1 MDRKLLAGFLA
12 EGLSLEQMGVLVGR
26 DASTVSYWLRK
37 YELEP
42 VHKQKHAARG
52 GIERATLE
60 SLVET
65 GASSREIAAQLGRSV
80 GTVRHWLRKYGL
92 QTRRGAGR
100 ERRKEFEKGG
110 EEIVEMD
117 CHRHGSSR
125 FRLERR
131 GIYRCLRCRSEYVSV
146 RRRRIKAILVGE
158 AGGRCRLC
166 GYDRYVGALHFHHLD
181 PGEKSF
187 SLSQDGLTR
196 SLQRARAEARKCV
209 LLCSNCHSEVEA
221 GVSRI
226 SGKSLSSPK

>member
-1 MDRKLLAGFLA
+1 MDRALLEGFLA
-12 EGLSLEQMGVLVGR
+12 EGLSLEQIGLLVGR
-26 DASTVSYWLRK
+26 HPSTVSYWLRK

-42 VHKQKHAARG
+42 VHKRKHAARG

-60 SLVET
+60 SLVDT
-65 GASSREIAAQLGRSV
+65 GASSREVAAQLGLSV
-80 GTVRHWLRKYGL
+80 GTVRHWLRKYRL
-92 QTRRGAGR
+92 QTRRGVAR
-100 ERRKEFEKGG
+100 ERRKQFEDEG
-110 EEIVEMD
+110 EETVEMD
-117 CHRHGSSR
+117 CHRHGPTL

-146 RRRRIKAILVGE
+146 RRRRVKAILVDE

-181 PGEKSF
+181 PGEKAF

-221 GVSRI
+221 GVASM
-226 SGKSLSSPK
+226 